1 MVNANTITATK
12 PTAMS
17 NPREGGIAAFVL
29 VGGLGDW
36 VDGPV
41 DEGEVGVGT
50 SVTVFWEM
58 VVEGARLLGKA
69 EMVICEIADAL
80 EVWLPDTVD
89 NVRLGFWPGNVSSGS
104 VKPSMEQATVSPV
117 LGQYTMQR

>member
-1 MVNANTITATK
+1 MVNADTITATK

-29 VGGLGDW
+29 VDGLDW

-58 VVEGARLLGKA
+58 MVERARLLGKA
-69 EMVICEIADAL
+69 VRVICEIADAL

-89 NVRLGFWPGNVSSGS
+89 NVRLGFWPGSVSSGS
-104 VKPSMEQATVSPV
+104 VKPSMEQATVSAVP
-117 LGQYTMQR
+117 GQYTMQR